1 MPYEKY
7 LSSVNGIIG
16 LFFPPLSSPLKEHKL
31 FLWFEEVLFK
41 KKKTNRNLNMV
52 IDHLH
57 LLGLPLETKSK
68 RSKGILKI
76 YKIDINDK

>member
-41 KKKTNRNLNMV
+41 KKKQTE
-52 IDHLH
+52 I
-57 LLGLPLETKSK
+57 
-68 RSKGILKI
+68 
-76 YKIDINDK
+76 